1 MYHFSSLM
9 KFLSLSL
16 TFHPLL
22 LFSLLLLSRP
32 IFASQNCTPSP
43 SAPQDKIAV
52 QFGYAIYSDVVR
64 GSTVDGAGAVLCL
77 DETGEVISPP
87 PPPLICSLSK
97 GSDPVEL
104 SYDSES
110 GSLLANVTDLKFTT
124 THDSASVS
132 FELNNIESPSDS
144 DFRVIAADFSSDN
157 GYLELAPGVPL
168 VMARS
173 NVDGFIPFTIEFT
186 NGHLAGT
193 YRGVVTVTCSI

>member
-1 MYHFSSLM
+1 M

-16 TFHPLL
+16 ACH
-22 LFSLLLLSRP
+22 SLLLICSLLVSRP
-32 IFASQNCTPSP
+32 VFASQNCSSSP

-52 QFGYAIYSDVVR
+52 QFGYAIYSDLVR
-64 GSTVDGAGAVLCL
+64 GATIDGAGAVLCL
-77 DETGEVISPP
+77 DETGEVITPP
-87 PPPLICSLSK
+87 TPPLICSLLK
-97 GSDPVEL
+97 GSEPVEL

-124 THDSASVS
+124 THESASLA
-132 FELNNIESPSDS
+132 FELNNIESPNNSDL
-144 DFRVIAADFSSDN
+144 RVKAADFSSDN

-193 YRGVVTVTCSI
+193 YRGVVTVTCSF